1 MRAHVRPHAP
11 FHTGAQ
17 QLVRSLST
25 SHLRSGVTHC
35 SHTRGSAWHAQSGLH
50 SLRKLRTAH
59 VRHAAPL
66 DLTPAQQHTF
76 EDLLD
81 QLRDVPPDLLH
92 EIYISRRQAFTADF
106 MFWLAEQE
114 RKVLG
119 SHKATLANLASQL
132 VYWQECESWQESQR
146 LLPSLA
152 SSVAYQNYQEW
163 RAQNNG
169 AEVGDVVPGVSVE
182 ELYKASER
190 EEVKLQQQG
199 GTTSAASSSF
209 NAFASHHTAYAELA
223 AGAMARAR
231 ARLMGYED
239 GDDIN
244 AAIKVLDA
252 LLTGCSCREERATVL
267 PEACTPPGIQVE
279 VRADGAPGFMCSNPT
294 QLLAAVKQKQQE
306 VAASNTSSD
315 QGSGNGFTS
324 TRPSQ
329 QQQLLPSREPLAVAL
344 QDLAQDIV
352 EYDTHVFQRLSPL
365 ERYGGQ
371 APY

>member
-1 MRAHVRPHAP
+1 
-11 FHTGAQ
+11 
-17 QLVRSLST
+17 
-25 SHLRSGVTHC
+25 
-35 SHTRGSAWHAQSGLH
+35 
-50 SLRKLRTAH
+50 
-59 VRHAAPL
+59 
-66 DLTPAQQHTF
+66 
-76 EDLLD
+76 
-81 QLRDVPPDLLH
+81 
-92 EIYISRRQAFTADF
+92 

-190 EEVKLQQQG
+190 EVRLTRAVVQWPCVAVLSELLMHSIYMVQAQRQSSVLARCIWRAITAANDCTRMQCFQSLSVIRTLPCFPPQEVKLQQQG

-267 PEACTPPGIQVE
+267 PEACTPPGIQVG
-279 VRADGAPGFMCSNPT
+279 VP
-294 QLLAAVKQKQQE
+294 
-306 VAASNTSSD
+306 D
-315 QGSGNGFTS
+315 Q
-324 TRPSQ
+324 R
-329 QQQLLPSREPLAVAL
+329 
-344 QDLAQDIV
+344 
-352 EYDTHVFQRLSPL
+352 
-365 ERYGGQ
+365 
-371 APY
+371 